1 MKKSMQQ
8 LKLYCRV
15 IFCISIVVTHN
26 SFADDQ
32 LIKIYNYISHDLL
45 LSYNLKV
52 YITGQ
57 INFCSYYRKYKEILY
72 GFQRFDVMKFVVL
85 HIIHFKFTSVI

>member
-1 MKKSMQQ
+1 MQQ

-52 YITGQ
+52 YISLVKLIFVHITGN
-57 INFCSYYRKYKEILY
+57 IKKYYTDFSGL
-72 GFQRFDVMKFVVL
+72 M
-85 HIIHFKFTSVI
+85 